1 MKLIGYA
8 CRHPDPPLRK
18 AFLPLSDLTVLLGP
32 NDSGKSSLLSA
43 VERDLSGGHFGQVD
57 DEMATLIGGVFYV
70 EASKDELWAIAGTAA
85 RTRDELRSEYG
96 PSRQGRRPPWDDGLW
111 KPPREGLRPGDP
123 DALIKHLQ
131 SETPSRKPV
140 LDALKD
146 SRIVGVEC
154 AGRND
159 LGQRVW
165 NLYWCL
171 PALATLDESL
181 REAVEASDLPFM
193 ARRRTAPHAY
203 RVGMYAAL
211 HGNAEQPVRQGC
223 VTASDR
229 AWPVRRPPDADRPG
243 CAHRFQRHSRS
254 RRSGHH
260 AAGGHR
266 SPLPQRRHPRR
277 RPVAAR
283 AERARESPRGWV
295 ETDEEDVHIS
305 RAAYAAAEFLSATA
319 TRLIPD
325 FVSDTYEV
333 EIHLRKLDTWLQ
345 EAPFEIMLRRRREGM
360 AAPDFPIE
368 RAADGHRLWLQLA
381 LLDALE
387 HVGTVEALIRDRV
400 TAAYEAEREL
410 SNTARDDADALQA
423 QCAERDALDQRLQDV
438 LDTFCGTEFSESDPG
453 GEMGAALAR
462 APSDKWFRGGARE
475 RRFFLVDEPE
485 RHLHP
490 RLQRAAAA
498 WLART
503 AAERQA
509 PCLIASH
516 SAPFL
521 GLSGESARYV
531 YVARDGE
538 QIDPR
543 PVDPSDLE
551 HLDQLSTA
559 LGFDRGELLTL
570 VNLWLLVEGVT
581 DKAIL
586 DTLFANDLHGAGIEV
601 VPIHGIAKWQT
612 VLESEA
618 LWRFTTA
625 PVAVLFDRVPAE
637 RINEM
642 NTMTPDELSAIA
654 KSGEAEEVKILA
666 LLLSGIVRQGK
677 VVTPLPNAQPDI
689 LNFLDEQAVKT
700 VFPKYPGHSNAEDA
714 WQRHRKGKRTDFLRK
729 KYDVEKDPAL
739 FRAIAENMVSR
750 GVESVELTETMKL
763 CRALAQSGSE
773 AAAGSVP

>member
-1 MKLIGYA
+1 VKLIGYA

-32 NDSGKSSLLSA
+32 NDSGKSSLLRA
-43 VERDLSGGHFGQVD
+43 VERDLSGGHFDQVNA
-57 DEMATLIGGVFYV
+57 EMTTLIGGVFYV

-111 KPPREGLRPGDP
+111 KPPREGLHPGDA
-123 DALIKHLQ
+123 DALIEHLQ

-146 SRIVGVEC
+146 SPIVGVEC

-159 LGQRVW
+159 MGQRVW
-165 NLYWCL
+165 NVYWCL
-171 PALATLDESL
+171 PALATLDEGL
-181 REAVEASDLPFM
+181 REAVEASDLPFI
-193 ARRRTAPHAY
+193 ARRRTGPHAY

-211 HGNAEQPVRQGC
+211 HGNAEHLCVKAAPVPVIALGPFVDLPMPTGLAVPTDFDAIHEAVDRGITRLVDIVRHC
-223 VTASDR
+223 RRDVTLDG
-229 AWPVRRPPDADRPG
+229 D
-243 CAHRFQRHSRS
+243 QL
-254 RRSGHH
+254 
-260 AAGGHR
+260 
-266 SPLPQRRHPRR
+266 PL
-277 RPVAAR
+277 
-283 AERARESPRGWV
+283 EEKRAREAPRGWV
-295 ETDEEDVHIS
+295 ETDGEDVYIS

-387 HVGTVEALIRDRV
+387 HVGTIQTLIRDRV
-400 TAAYEAEREL
+400 TEAYEAEREL

-423 QCAERDALDQRLQDV
+423 QCAERDALDRRLQDV
-438 LDTFCGTEFSESDPG
+438 LDAFCGTEFSESDLG
-453 GEMGAALAR
+453 GELGAALAR
-462 APSDKWFRGGARE
+462 APSDKWFRGGTRE

-509 PCLIASH
+509 PCLMASH

-551 HLDQLSTA
+551 QLDQLSTA

-581 DKAIL
+581 DKSVL
-586 DTLFANDLHGAGIEV
+586 DTLFAKELHSAGIEV

-612 VLESEA
+612 VLDSEA

-625 PVAVLFDRVPAE
+625 PVAVMFDRVPAE

-642 NTMTPDELSAIA
+642 NMMTPDELNTIA

-666 LLLSGIVRQGK
+666 LLLSRIVRQGK

-700 VFPKYPGHSNAEDA
+700 VFPKYPGHSDAENA
-714 WQRHRKGKRTDFLRK
+714 WQRHHKGKRTDFLLK
-729 KYDVEKDPAL
+729 KYDVKKDATL

-750 GVESVELTETMKL
+750 GVESVELTGIINRCTE
-763 CRALAQSGSE
+763 LAQLGTD
-773 AAAGSVP
+773 AGHGIAP